1 MSGHPKRVA
10 ILYNAP
16 STQADDPRFA
26 SEADVVE
33 VAREIANKLAS
44 ANFDVA
50 MLPAAPPVGALV
62 SALENEPPDVV
73 FNLIEGYAGRSAGE
87 AWITGLLDLLAM
99 PYTGCPPEAQSLCHS
114 KSRTKAL
121 LTGSGL
127 PTAPMLLHSTC
138 DFPSPPFEGPYFV
151 KPDAE
156 DASLGIDQASVVGD
170 RAGLGARVAHL
181 QKTFGLDVL
190 IESYLPGG
198 EFNVGVLA
206 LPEPLPLAVAEVLHS
221 PGPGHWP
228 ILTYDAKWAI
238 GSVEDLAS
246 PIRCPAEVDQD
257 LAARLGRL
265 AISAFRATGCR
276 DYARVDFRLNA
287 EGEPMILEVNPNPDL
302 GPTAGWARAL
312 RASGRDYSETLVAL
326 VEQAI
331 ARGPRHA

>member
-1 MSGHPKRVA
+1 MSEHPRRVA

-16 STQADDPRFA
+16 STKADDPRFA

-44 ANFDVA
+44 ANLQVT
-50 MLPAAPPVGALV
+50 MLPATPPLGALV
-62 SALENEPPDVV
+62 SALENEPPDAV

-87 AWITGLLDLLAM
+87 AWITGLLDLLAI

-127 PTAPMLLHSTC
+127 PTAPMLVHSTC

-156 DASLGIDQASVVGD
+156 DASLGIDQASVVTN
-170 RAGLGARVAHL
+170 RAGLGARVEHL
-181 QKTFGLDVL
+181 QKTFGRDVL

-221 PGPGHWP
+221 PSPGHWP
-228 ILTYDAKWAI
+228 ILTYNAKWAI
-238 GSVEDLAS
+238 GSAEDLDS
-246 PIRCPAEVDQD
+246 PIRCPAEIHPDF
-257 LAARLGRL
+257 AARLGRL
-265 AISAFRATGCR
+265 AISAYRTTGCR
-276 DYARVDFRLNA
+276 DYARVDFRLNS